1 VLALP
6 PDTVANSVPVQAAGV
21 RQLTFQARP
30 VSSRDWAV
38 CLVVWALL
46 AGGMRGMATQDAA
59 MRRILLFIGATV
71 AWNWA
76 FHTVFG
82 NEIFLY
88 SQHWQAGVVL
98 VILGALAG
106 NAAFIFRKLYPPM
119 LVMLVGVNL
128 LMLSRVI
135 MAAEGALPAR

>member
-1 VLALP
+1 M
-6 PDTVANSVPVQAAGV
+6 T
-21 RQLTFQARP
+21 
-30 VSSRDWAV
+30 
-38 CLVVWALL
+38 
-46 AGGMRGMATQDAA
+46 TQDRAL
-59 MRRILLFIGATV
+59 RGVLLFTAATIV
-71 AWNWA
+71 WNWA

-88 SQHWQAGVVL
+88 SQHWQAGAVF

-106 NAAFIFRKLYPPM
+106 NGVFMLRRLYPPL

-135 MAAEGALPAR
+135 MAATGALPAR